1 MKRADIQQ
9 TKQLRPAS
17 QNCIDMSLVPQA
29 YLSNFHN
36 RVKNEDVPLFTAAQ
50 LSRNKRGK
58 QVNYA
63 EFDTDLLDE
72 FIDKNDEDDLE
83 DDVDDS
89 DGRRRGGDY
98 YDQVD
103 GSDGGAAAA
112 AATAAAAAGL
122 GEDGGIG
129 EGTPGSGDPGAVTG
143 GTPAADTGPD
153 GTNDG
158 TAGTS
163 NPSSELDR
171 IKLNDLPDLESQD
184 DSATPLALLKY
195 PRIRETFVQS
205 RIAISYKDLLGDSI
219 QDPQQVDI
227 ESPIMVPIRLNV
239 EFSGHKLADFFMWN
253 LNDHSMT
260 PEQFATILCQDLD
273 FPVLSNPNNSPYTQ
287 IISMINEQ
295 LQEYE
300 TLASL
305 QVPDLHV
312 IINLTANL
320 DSKLYD
326 DTFEWNLNDDSLCPE
341 QFAELVVQDLGLQRE
356 FVPAIAHSLHESLL
370 KVKKDWLEGN
380 LNLAHVENKA
390 AFGYTSGIRLDIDTL
405 GASWFPKVEVLS
417 QWEIEKREIE
427 KERNM
432 RRLKRES
439 AKVDDGRS
447 RRRGKRRMDDLET
460 TLRI

>member
-1 MKRADIQQ
+1 MS
-9 TKQLRPAS
+9 QL
-17 QNCIDMSLVPQA
+17 LPQA

-36 RVKNEDVPLFTAAQ
+36 RVKNEDVPLFIAAQ

-72 FIDKNDEDDLE
+72 FLERNDEDDVE

-89 DGRRRGGDY
+89 DGRRRG
-98 YDQVD
+98 VD
-103 GSDGGAAAA
+103 GANGDSGTYSVANGHPAGNGGEISSGAVSGGAVQP
-112 AATAAAAAGL
+112 
-122 GEDGGIG
+122 GED
-129 EGTPGSGDPGAVTG
+129 PHM
-143 GTPAADTGPD
+143 
-153 GTNDG
+153 
-158 TAGTS
+158 
-163 NPSSELDR
+163 PS
-171 IKLNDLPDLESQD
+171 LNDLPDLDVQD
-184 DSATPLALLKY
+184 DPSGLGLLKY

-205 RIAISYKDLLGDSI
+205 KIAVSYKDLMGDSV
-219 QDPQQVDI
+219 QEG
-227 ESPIMVPIRLNV
+227 ESTENTAAVMIPIRLNI
-239 EFSGHKLADFFMWN
+239 EFGGHKLIDFFMWN
-253 LNDHSMT
+253 LSDNSLS

-273 FPVLSNPNNSPYTQ
+273 FPVHANPNNSPYTQ

-300 TLASL
+300 ALASL
-305 QVPDLHV
+305 EVPDLHV
-312 IINLTANL
+312 VINLTTNL

-326 DTFEWNLNDDSLCPE
+326 DTFEWNLNDESLCPE
-341 QFAELVVQDLGLQRE
+341 QFAELVVQDFGLQRE
-356 FVPAIAHSLHESLL
+356 FVPAIAHSLHESIL
-370 KVKKDWLEGN
+370 KVKKDWLEGH
-380 LNLAHVENKA
+380 LNQSHVENKA
-390 AFGYTSGIRLDIDTL
+390 AFGYTSGIRLDIDSL
-405 GASWFPKVEVLS
+405 GANWCPKVEVLS

-439 AKVDDGRS
+439 AKVEDGRS

>member
-1 MKRADIQQ
+1 
-9 TKQLRPAS
+9 
-17 QNCIDMSLVPQA
+17 MSLLPQA

-63 EFDTDLLDE
+63 EFDNDILDE
-72 FIDKNDEDDLE
+72 FLEKNDDDDLE
-83 DDVDDS
+83 EDDEDS
-89 DGRRRGGDY
+89 ESRRRGTDFYEHAEFSGLDGENEGVRRGI
-98 YDQVD
+98 DEGGVEGGTGGSSGEVGVD
-103 GSDGGAAAA
+103 VSGAGGA
-112 AATAAAAAGL
+112 GS
-122 GEDGGIG
+122 
-129 EGTPGSGDPGAVTG
+129 SGDAGAG
-143 GTPAADTGPD
+143 GD
-153 GTNDG
+153 
-158 TAGTS
+158 AGTGSASEES
-163 NPSSELDR
+163 NR
-171 IKLNDLPDLESQD
+171 VKLNDLPDLDGQE
-184 DSATPLALLKY
+184 DSSPLAVLKY

-205 RIAISYKDLLGDSI
+205 RIAISYKDMLGESI
-219 QDPQQVDI
+219 QDPQEV
-227 ESPIMVPIRLNV
+227 ETETPIMVPIRLNI
-239 EFSGHKLADFFMWN
+239 EFSGHKLVDFFTWN

-260 PEQFATILCQDLD
+260 PEQFAAILCQDLD
-273 FPVLSNPNNSPYTQ
+273 FPVHTNPNNSPYTQ
-287 IISMINEQ
+287 IIAMINEQ

-312 IINLTANL
+312 VLNLTSNL

-370 KVKKDWLEGN
+370 KVKKDWLESN
-380 LNLAHVENKA
+380 LNLVHVENKA
-390 AFGYTSGIRLDIDTL
+390 AFGFTSGIRLDIDTL
-405 GASWFPKVEVLS
+405 GGDWIPKVEVLS

>member
-1 MKRADIQQ
+1 
-9 TKQLRPAS
+9 
-17 QNCIDMSLVPQA
+17 MSLLPQA

-72 FIDKNDEDDLE
+72 FIDRNDEDDLE

-98 YDQVD
+98 YESAEFGKDGANRFAGVGVDDKGDEAGGNGVD
-103 GSDGGAAAA
+103 GVAGTVGSGAVGAGAGAGVGTGVGGAVAAGAGSNVGGVDGGVDANGN
-112 AATAAAAAGL
+112 AGSGST
-122 GEDGGIG
+122 GED
-129 EGTPGSGDPGAVTG
+129 A
-143 GTPAADTGPD
+143 
-153 GTNDG
+153 N
-158 TAGTS
+158 
-163 NPSSELDR
+163 R

-184 DSATPLALLKY
+184 DTTPLALLKY

-219 QDPQQVDI
+219 QDAQQLETEV
-227 ESPIMVPIRLNV
+227 PIMVPIRLNI
-239 EFSGHKLADFFMWN
+239 EFSGHKLVDFFMWN
-253 LNDHSMT
+253 LNDHSMS